1 MNVNIE
7 KELNGMCNLSEG
19 IRDKAL
25 QQGYEKGVEHGVAQG
40 IEQGIERG
48 IEQGFEIKQLEDLK
62 KLIKNLHF
70 TFDQAAD
77 ALELST
83 EARKNLAAKI

>member
-1 MNVNIE
+1 
-7 KELNGMCNLSEG
+7 MCNLSEG

-25 QQGYEKGVEHGVAQG
+25 QQGYEKGVEYGVAQG
-40 IEQGIERG
+40 IEQGIERGIERG

-83 EARKNLAAKI
+83 EARKIWRLRFDANIV